1 MFKVTFVVLM
11 KLMLNEVVKHP
22 GLTESCNYL
31 LEHCPGGWGVLD
43 GALRKIGL
51 WKLIFCC
58 CKFNLV
64 ELIGSS
70 LFHMCTQP
78 YDDNVKGSVLVFL

>member
-31 LEHCPGGWGVLD
+31 LEHCPGGWGVFGWCPQKD
-43 GALRKIGL
+43 
-51 WKLIFCC
+51 W
-58 CKFNLV
+58 V
-64 ELIGSS
+64 MEV
-70 LFHMCTQP
+70 
-78 YDDNVKGSVLVFL
+78 DFLLL